1 MPHKLSSRKA
11 LYLFTFLV
19 IFLLA
24 EAVWWVIFMA
34 QLVGEKERMAQE
46 LNATPEYVEQ
56 MHKEEIRRQ
65 IMVGVEGSFF
75 ILVFAAGVWL
85 MYRAVVRTEELK
97 YHQQNF
103 LMAVTHELKTPLA
116 SMRIY
121 MDTLQSPKIPPEK
134 KAEIIPRLK
143 EDASRLEK
151 LVQNILEAGK
161 FERHGYHL
169 NIEETD
175 LSKLVRERAI
185 VLDRIPTEIPKK
197 VTSQIADGISI
208 QADASAL
215 GRAIDTI
222 LENSLQYHDGKQIA
236 VDVKLKRDGAGAR
249 LEISDQGIGVE
260 KKEIGKIFD
269 RFYRV
274 GDEMTHK
281 TSGTGLGLYLCREI
295 IQAHG
300 GKVTAHSGGA
310 GKGTK
315 FVVTMKVN
323 GNS

>member
-1 MPHKLSSRKA
+1 MPHRLSSRKA

-56 MHKEEIRRQ
+56 MHNEEIRRQ
-65 IMVGVEGSFF
+65 IMVGFEGSFF

-222 LENSLQYHDGKQIA
+222 LENSLQYHDGKQIV
-236 VDVKLKRDGAGAR
+236 VDVKLQRDGTKAR

-300 GKVTAHSGGA
+300 GKVTAQSGGA

-315 FVVTMKVN
+315 FVVTMNVN

>member
-11 LYLFTFLV
+11 LYIFIFLV

-24 EAVWWVIFMA
+24 QAVWWVVFMA
-34 QLVGEKERMAQE
+34 RLVGEKERMALE
-46 LNATPEYVEQ
+46 LNAAPEYLELMQ
-56 MHKEEIRRQ
+56 KQEIRRQ
-65 IMVGVEGSFF
+65 IMVGLEGSFF

-143 EDASRLEK
+143 EDAARLEK

-169 NIEETD
+169 NLEETD
-175 LSKLVRERAI
+175 LSKLIRERAI
-185 VLDRIPTEIPKK
+185 VLEKIPAEIPKSVK
-197 VTSQIADGISI
+197 FEIQDGISI

-236 VDVKLKRDGAGAR
+236 VDVRLEKRGSKAV
-249 LEISDQGIGVE
+249 LEISDLGIGVE
-260 KKEIGKIFD
+260 RKEIGKIFD

-274 GDEMTHK
+274 GDEMTRK
-281 TSGTGLGLYLCREI
+281 SSGTGLGLYLCREI

-300 GKVTAHSGGA
+300 GKVEAQSDGIGR
-310 GKGTK
+310 GTK
-315 FVVTMKVN
+315 FIVTLKVN
-323 GNS
+323 GNG